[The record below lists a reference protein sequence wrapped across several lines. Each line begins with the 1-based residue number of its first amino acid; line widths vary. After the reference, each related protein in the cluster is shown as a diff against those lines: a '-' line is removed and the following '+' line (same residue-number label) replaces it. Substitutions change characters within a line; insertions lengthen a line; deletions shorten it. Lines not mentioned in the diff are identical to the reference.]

1 MARLGCYVSTVW
13 PRMGRRGVDSTP
25 VYARR
30 TETKY
35 RQRKAEI
42 PRGAGDDMQ
51 RKFIVS
57 GKKPAVSQHA
67 NRFVNALDLGISG
80 AYRDFA
86 DVVTMTLTDEAT
98 DEQLAQQPGAL
109 KSSYEKLGCI
119 GVQVVEVE
127 S

>member
-1 MARLGCYVSTVW
+1 MPPLW

-25 VYARR
+25 IHERR
-30 TETKY
+30 TANKY

-42 PRGAGDDMQ
+42 PQGTGDDMQ

-57 GKKPAVSQHA
+57 G
-67 NRFVNALDLGISG
+67 
-80 AYRDFA
+80 AYVDFA

-109 KSSYEKLGCI
+109 QAAYEKLGRV
-119 GVQVVEVE
+119 GVQVIEVE
-127 S
+127 A